1 MAMSGLSSTKA
12 LVSTGRAISL
22 FLGMNGPRKE
32 PPNLVRPSFSS
43 IHGPFFSYARL
54 ASSESL
60 D

>member
-32 PPNLVRPSFSS
+32 PPNLVRPSFPAFKDRFSVTQVS
-43 IHGPFFSYARL
+43 IF
-54 ASSESL
+54 
-60 D
+60 